1 MATKRPS
8 PKRRKS
14 PARPARPVRPAA
26 PDDATRMQAAPAGE
40 GLARATAVLR
50 VVRCPDQSLVGRAFA
65 VGAEDVTLGRDG
77 SCTIAL
83 PDGDVSRQHARIVR
97 TGNSHVLVDM
107 ESTNGTKLN
116 GKAVSEATLR
126 DGDALSLG
134 ASQLVYEA

>member
-14 PARPARPVRPAA
+14 PARPAKRAAPAA
-26 PDDATRMQAAPAGE
+26 PDDATRFQPATG
-40 GLARATAVLR
+40 GATPSRPTAVLR
-50 VVRCPDQSLVGRAFA
+50 VARCPDQSLVGRAFA
-65 VGAEDVTLGRDG
+65 VGTEDVTLGRDG

-83 PDGDVSRQHARIVR
+83 PDSDVSRQHARIVR

-107 ESTNGTKLN
+107 ESTNGTRLN

-126 DGDALSLG
+126 DGDAVSLG